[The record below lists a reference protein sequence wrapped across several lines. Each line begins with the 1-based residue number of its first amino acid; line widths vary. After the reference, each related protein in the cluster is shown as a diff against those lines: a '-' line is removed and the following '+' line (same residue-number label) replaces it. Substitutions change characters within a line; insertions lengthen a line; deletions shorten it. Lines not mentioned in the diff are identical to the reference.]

1 MQMDPCSDAGEQQ
14 QPQCRPRAPLAARVH
29 KVSSR
34 IPSPRPPAKPRVR
47 ETLRAWGWQKLPHKD
62 GFCPFALSL
71 SGELRG
77 PCHGAAPTAGSI
89 TVELGSSYGMSPPL
103 SPAAPRLLVSAEQT
117 VRPHSQPVS
126 DMGVIRGAWV
136 LESPSRVLGG
146 L

>member
-14 QPQCRPRAPLAARVH
+14 QPQCQSRAPLAAGVH
-29 KVSSR
+29 WVNSR
-34 IPSPRPPAKPRVR
+34 IPSPTQPAKPRAR
-47 ETLRAWGWQKLPHKD
+47 ETLRAWGWQKLPHKG

-89 TVELGSSYGMSPPL
+89 TVELGSSYGMSPPP
-103 SPAAPRLLVSAEQT
+103 SSAAPRLLLSAEQK
-117 VRPHSQPVS
+117 VRPHSHPVS
-126 DMGVIRGAWV
+126 DMGVIGGAWV
-136 LESPSRVLGG
+136 LGSPSHVLGG